1 MTKYFVVTVLSLAS
15 AEAKRAMEKAVE
27 RTVRL
32 KIRRGKALEPGI
44 ELKASKATESVKK
57 YFYQQIADLEFGV
70 YTIILEKSKLTAPS
84 IKKPEIYK
92 AMALQLFSHIPLDQA
107 QTRLFITLDRSK
119 GLLEL
124 HDFNRE
130 LLSRLQT
137 VIAPRIPIEIFHA
150 DSVATRGLQAVDMLS
165 SAIFHKYE
173 YQDSKWYDRIAGKI
187 RVEERYE
194 IAPK

>member
-1 MTKYFVVTVLSLAS
+1 
-15 AEAKRAMEKAVE
+15 MEKAVE

-32 KIRRGKALEPGI
+32 KIRRGKALAPGI
-44 ELKASKATESVKK
+44 ELKASKATDSVKK
-57 YFYQQIADLEFGV
+57 YFYQQTADLEFEV
-70 YTIILEKSKLTAPS
+70 YTIILEKSKFAAPS

-124 HDFNRE
+124 HHFNQE
-130 LLSRLQT
+130 LLTRLQT
-137 VIAPRIPIEIFHA
+137 VLAPRIPIEIFYS
-150 DSVATRGLQAVDMLS
+150 DSVATRGLQAVDVLS

-173 YQDSKWYDRIAGKI
+173 YQSSEWYDRLAGKI
-187 RVEERYE
+187 KVEELYE
-194 IAPK
+194 LATK